1 MRNKKS
7 IREAAVSPRLFT
19 VYVKDAFAAQ
29 QCVKAFPT
37 EQGASAL

>member
-1 MRNKKS
+1 MIIQQS

-19 VYVKDAFAAQ
+19 IYVNDAFAAK

-37 EQGASAL
+37 